1 MSSTQDFIKYVIWQT
16 SLAWNISYKKMFWD
30 YWFYLNWKI
39 IALVCDN
46 QFFLK
51 PTNIWRELL
60 EDNVIETPPYKGAKN
75 YFLIEDLENRE
86 FLADLLQKTYLEI
99 SEGKS
104 EKMLD

>member
-1 MSSTQDFIKYVIWQT
+1 
-16 SLAWNISYKKMFWD
+16 
-30 YWFYLNWKI
+30 
-39 IALVCDN
+39 
-46 QFFLK
+46 
-51 PTNIWRELL
+51 
-60 EDNVIETPPYKGAKN
+60 VIETPPYKGAKN